1 MSSSFQSTA
10 ATNIYDSPVNT
21 FVNPVTVLPKTG
33 MMELADTLK
42 TINPALQTYLGG
54 VLQKEKEKGIL
65 QGEIDVLMAS
75 PEKLKEFSNALKS
88 SNKKEARQILGN
100 NIFVRAG
107 IEKRLAINNGLAI
120 EGKLNQFLNNKTI
133 TVEGTDGS
141 TRQVPLKEFSV
152 NSEEFKGAISEF
164 SETRKQDVTGIR
176 PSFINQY
183 FMPEVANAV
192 SKAYINQEK
201 NNREFVTEQ
210 TNTTLKDNVLANFST
225 IDFSNFDEIDFSN
238 PDSFINIAIENM
250 QTEINYLDA
259 IGAINSVSPTAM
271 KNNVMEIAETIFN
284 TELRRGK
291 SGVIAVQNF
300 RTVIEKLKVG
310 PEQTLKDGTKI
321 QSTLGDFL
329 GEDWN
334 KMKARFVTNENAY
347 DTFKKKKIAKVIR
360 PRIEN
365 LLDKFEFQITGADET
380 TRYNTEGLEALQAL
394 FPDTPKI
401 FLEVLE
407 DVDVSRDQF
416 YDDFATDILNQ
427 NFVSPLEALNR
438 LREFEASLGTTVT
451 EEDTTELNAL
461 KKMITTH
468 LGKDSLALYR
478 PRINEL
484 INQSKDILGGNN
496 LADRWKSKTQK
507 GKDIEL
513 KYYDA
518 TNKFNKAII
527 EIGKRNLDPKTFAA
541 EIEQAMVNYAADITR
556 INNRKTTDSYVLN
569 EGGVW
574 SKAQEQLGIQ
584 LKEEESKGQITVSQ
598 NTFETMQTNG
608 EVEERDGKFYIKGSE
623 TLINVTEGTTAP
635 VEVKKKEDN
644 NVSFKD
650 RIKNLFI
657 KPESTSSIMGG
668 NLGATDGALIASSN
682 EDTVPI
688 GGGENFKEE
697 FNTWLKTNYGFETDS
712 KRYKNLPNYMK
723 ITLKESYR
731 DEAAKGKSTYSDVS
745 NTNQSINPPTP
756 NGNNILA
763 GEGGSKIPTEA
774 GEDMDRQGGGVL
786 KNNLELMTDRFDKF
800 NGAVSYGS
808 SARGSNLEK
817 DPNFITKIEKDGFSH
832 AYADKSSKEV
842 IDKAKEIYVDLV
854 MNNTK
859 ENIEAKYAIAQ
870 MVLTEAI
877 LTSEEDMIG
886 VMQSVLMRVAR
897 ARLGIR
903 EFPFGAYSKDII
915 TEMLRPSQYVGLADA
930 GVKTKEQLLIKEPI
944 KEDEETLKR
953 VIDILWNV
961 DPQGSKSII

>member
-1 MSSSFQSTA
+1 MTNSFQSTA
-10 ATNIYDSPVNT
+10 ATNIYDSPVDT
-21 FVNPVTVLPKTG
+21 FVNPVTVLPRTG
-33 MMELADTLK
+33 IMDLADTLK
-42 TINPALQTYLGG
+42 TINPVLQTYLQG
-54 VLQKEKEKGIL
+54 QIEKEKQAGIL
-65 QGEIDVLMAS
+65 QGEIDVLMAN

-133 TVEGTDGS
+133 TVEGTNGT

-183 FMPEVANAV
+183 FMPEVAKSV

-210 TNTTLKDNVLANFST
+210 TNTTLKDNILANFST

-238 PDSFINIAIENM
+238 PDSFINISIENM
-250 QTEINYLDA
+250 QKEIDYLDA

-271 KNNVMEIAETIFN
+271 KQNVLDIAETIFN

-300 RTVIEKLKVG
+300 RSVIEKLEIG
-310 PEQTLKDGTKI
+310 PEQSRSK
-321 QSTLGDFL
+321 LGDFL

-347 DTFKKKKIAKVIR
+347 DTFKKKKIAEVIK
-360 PRIEN
+360 PRIVN
-365 LLDKFEFQITGADET
+365 LLDNFEFQITGADET

-427 NFVSPLEALNR
+427 NFTSPLEALNR

-451 EEDTTELNAL
+451 GEDTTELNAL

-496 LADRWKSKTQK
+496 LADRWKSVSKSGLK
-507 GKDIEL
+507 LEL

-527 EIGKRNLDPKTFAA
+527 EIGKKNLDPETFAA
-541 EIEQAMVNYAADITR
+541 EIEQAMVDYAADITR
-556 INNRKTTDSYVLN
+556 INNPKTTNSYVLN

-574 SKAQEQLGIQ
+574 KKAQEQLGIQ

-598 NTFETMQTNG
+598 NTFETMQTNE

-635 VEVKKKEDN
+635 VEEKKKEDN
-644 NVSFKD
+644 NVGF
-650 RIKNLFI
+650 RERLKNLFV
-657 KPESTSSIMGG
+657 KPETKSSID
-668 NLGATDGALIASSN
+668 NNANIIPASFTNTSTETKQN
-682 EDTVPI
+682 NTV
-688 GGGENFKEE
+688 
-697 FNTWLKTNYGFETDS
+697 
-712 KRYKNLPNYMK
+712 
-723 ITLKESYR
+723 
-731 DEAAKGKSTYSDVS
+731 
-745 NTNQSINPPTP
+745 
-756 NGNNILA
+756 LA
-763 GEGGSKIPTEA
+763 GEGNSQVPTEA

-786 KNNLELMTDRFDKF
+786 KNNLELMTDKFDKF

-808 SARGSNLEK
+808 SARGTKLEQ

-832 AYADKSSKEV
+832 VYADKSSKEV

-859 ENIEAKYAIAQ
+859 ENVEAKYAIAQ

-961 DPQGSKSII
+961 DPQGSKTII

>member
-1 MSSSFQSTA
+1 MTNSFQSTA
-10 ATNIYDSPVNT
+10 ATNIYDSPVDT
-21 FVNPVTVLPKTG
+21 FVNPVTVLPRTG
-33 MMELADTLK
+33 IMDLADTLK
-42 TINPALQTYLGG
+42 TINPVLQTYLQG
-54 VLQKEKEKGIL
+54 QIEKEKQAGIL
-65 QGEIDVLMAS
+65 QGEIDVLMAN

-133 TVEGTDGS
+133 TVEGTNGT

-183 FMPEVANAV
+183 FMPEVAKSV

-210 TNTTLKDNVLANFST
+210 TNTTLKDNILANFST

-238 PDSFINIAIENM
+238 PDSFINISIENM
-250 QTEINYLDA
+250 QKEIDYLDA

-271 KNNVMEIAETIFN
+271 KQNVLDIAETIFN

-347 DTFKKKKIAKVIR
+347 DTFKKKKIAEVIR
-360 PRIEN
+360 PRIVN

-427 NFVSPLEALNR
+427 NFTSPLEALNR

-451 EEDTTELNAL
+451 GEDTTELNAL

-496 LADRWKSKTQK
+496 LADRWKSVSKSGLK
-507 GKDIEL
+507 LEL

-527 EIGKRNLDPKTFAA
+527 EIGKKNLDPETFAA
-541 EIEQAMVNYAADITR
+541 EIEQAMVDYAADITR
-556 INNRKTTDSYVLN
+556 INNPKTTNSYVLN

-574 SKAQEQLGIQ
+574 KKAQEQLGIQ

-598 NTFETMQTNG
+598 NTFETMQTNE

-635 VEVKKKEDN
+635 VEEKKKEDN
-644 NVSFKD
+644 NVGF
-650 RIKNLFI
+650 RERLKNLFV
-657 KPESTSSIMGG
+657 KPETKSSID
-668 NLGATDGALIASSN
+668 NNANIIPASFTNTSTETKQN
-682 EDTVPI
+682 NTV
-688 GGGENFKEE
+688 
-697 FNTWLKTNYGFETDS
+697 
-712 KRYKNLPNYMK
+712 
-723 ITLKESYR
+723 
-731 DEAAKGKSTYSDVS
+731 
-745 NTNQSINPPTP
+745 
-756 NGNNILA
+756 LA
-763 GEGGSKIPTEA
+763 GEGNSQVPTEA

-786 KNNLELMTDRFDKF
+786 KNNLELMTDKFDKF

-808 SARGSNLEK
+808 SARGTKLEQ

-832 AYADKSSKEV
+832 VYADKSSKEV

-859 ENIEAKYAIAQ
+859 ENVEAKYAIAQ

-961 DPQGSKSII
+961 DPQGSKTII

>member
-1 MSSSFQSTA
+1 MTNSFQSTA
-10 ATNIYDSPVNT
+10 ATNIYDSPVDT

-42 TINPALQTYLGG
+42 TINPALQTYLQG
-54 VLQKEKEKGIL
+54 QIEKEKQAGIL

-75 PEKLKEFSNALKS
+75 PDKLKEFSNALKS

-133 TVEGTDGS
+133 TVEGTDG
-141 TRQVPLKEFSV
+141 TIRQVPLKEFSV

-183 FMPEVANAV
+183 FMPEVAKSV

-210 TNTTLKDNVLANFST
+210 TNTTLKDNILANFST

-347 DTFKKKKIAKVIR
+347 DTFKKKKIAEVIR
-360 PRIEN
+360 PRIVN
-365 LLDKFEFQITGADET
+365 LLDKFEFQKTGSDGT

-427 NFVSPLEALNR
+427 NFTSPLEALNR

-496 LADRWKSKTQK
+496 LADRWKSKTTK
-507 GKDIEL
+507 GKNIEL

-527 EIGKRNLDPKTFAA
+527 EIGKKNLDPKAFAA

-584 LKEEESKGQITVSQ
+584 LKEEEKLKPITVSQ

-635 VEVKKKEDN
+635 VEEKKKEDN
-644 NVSFKD
+644 NVGFRD
-650 RIKNLFI
+650 RIKNLFV
-657 KPESTSSIMGG
+657 KPKTKSSVD
-668 NLGATDGALIASSN
+668 N
-682 EDTVPI
+682 
-688 GGGENFKEE
+688 
-697 FNTWLKTNYGFETDS
+697 
-712 KRYKNLPNYMK
+712 
-723 ITLKESYR
+723 
-731 DEAAKGKSTYSDVS
+731 
-745 NTNQSINPPTP
+745 NTNVIPASFTNTNTSTETKQ
-756 NGNNILA
+756 NNTVLA
-763 GEGGSKIPTEA
+763 GEGGSQIPTEA
-774 GEDMDRQGGGVL
+774 GEDMNRQSGGVL
-786 KNNLELMTDRFDKF
+786 KNNLKLMTDRFDKF

-859 ENIEAKYAIAQ
+859 ENVEAKYAIAQ

-961 DPQGSKSII
+961 DPQGSKTII

>member
-1 MSSSFQSTA
+1 
-10 ATNIYDSPVNT
+10 
-21 FVNPVTVLPKTG
+21 
-33 MMELADTLK
+33 
-42 TINPALQTYLGG
+42 
-54 VLQKEKEKGIL
+54 
-65 QGEIDVLMAS
+65 
-75 PEKLKEFSNALKS
+75 
-88 SNKKEARQILGN
+88 
-100 NIFVRAG
+100 
-107 IEKRLAINNGLAI
+107 
-120 EGKLNQFLNNKTI
+120 
-133 TVEGTDGS
+133 
-141 TRQVPLKEFSV
+141 
-152 NSEEFKGAISEF
+152 
-164 SETRKQDVTGIR
+164 
-176 PSFINQY
+176 
-183 FMPEVANAV
+183 
-192 SKAYINQEK
+192 
-201 NNREFVTEQ
+201 
-210 TNTTLKDNVLANFST
+210 
-225 IDFSNFDEIDFSN
+225 
-238 PDSFINIAIENM
+238 
-250 QTEINYLDA
+250 
-259 IGAINSVSPTAM
+259 
-271 KNNVMEIAETIFN
+271 
-284 TELRRGK
+284 
-291 SGVIAVQNF
+291 
-300 RTVIEKLKVG
+300 
-310 PEQTLKDGTKI
+310 
-321 QSTLGDFL
+321 
-329 GEDWN
+329 
-334 KMKARFVTNENAY
+334 MKARFVTNENAY
-347 DTFKKKKIAKVIR
+347 DTFKKKKIAEVIK
-360 PRIEN
+360 PRIVN
-365 LLDKFEFQITGADET
+365 LLDNFEFQITGADET

-427 NFVSPLEALNR
+427 NFTSPLEALNR

-451 EEDTTELNAL
+451 DEDTTELNAL

-496 LADRWKSKTQK
+496 LADRWKSKTQS
-507 GKDIEL
+507 GKNIEL

-527 EIGKRNLDPKTFAA
+527 EIGKRNLDPETFAA

-584 LKEEESKGQITVSQ
+584 LKEEEKLKPITVSQ

-635 VEVKKKEDN
+635 VEEKKKEDN
-644 NVSFKD
+644 NVGF
-650 RIKNLFI
+650 RERLKNLFV
-657 KPESTSSIMGG
+657 KPETKSSVD
-668 NLGATDGALIASSN
+668 N
-682 EDTVPI
+682 
-688 GGGENFKEE
+688 
-697 FNTWLKTNYGFETDS
+697 
-712 KRYKNLPNYMK
+712 
-723 ITLKESYR
+723 
-731 DEAAKGKSTYSDVS
+731 
-745 NTNQSINPPTP
+745 NTNVIPASFTNT
-756 NGNNILA
+756 NA
-763 GEGGSKIPTEA
+763 GEGGSQIPTEA

-786 KNNLELMTDRFDKF
+786 KNNLKLMTDKFDKF

-859 ENIEAKYAIAQ
+859 ENVEAKYAIAQ

-961 DPQGSKSII
+961 DPQGSKTII

>member
-10 ATNIYDSPVNT
+10 ATNIYDSPVDT

-42 TINPALQTYLGG
+42 TINPALQTYLQG
-54 VLQKEKEKGIL
+54 QIEKEKQAGIL

-75 PEKLKEFSNALKS
+75 PDKLKEFSNALKS

-133 TVEGTDGS
+133 TVEGTDG
-141 TRQVPLKEFSV
+141 TIRQVPLKEFSV

-183 FMPEVANAV
+183 FMPEVAKSV

-210 TNTTLKDNVLANFST
+210 TNTTLKDNILANFST

-347 DTFKKKKIAKVIR
+347 DTFKKKKIAEVIR
-360 PRIEN
+360 PRIVN
-365 LLDKFEFQITGADET
+365 LLDKFEFQKTGSDGT

-427 NFVSPLEALNR
+427 NFTSPLEALNR

-496 LADRWKSKTQK
+496 LADRWKSKTTK
-507 GKDIEL
+507 GKNIEL

-527 EIGKRNLDPKTFAA
+527 EIGKKNLDPKAFAA

-584 LKEEESKGQITVSQ
+584 LKEEEKLKPITVSQ

-635 VEVKKKEDN
+635 VEEKKKEDN
-644 NVSFKD
+644 NVGFRD
-650 RIKNLFI
+650 RIKNLFV
-657 KPESTSSIMGG
+657 KPKTKSSVD
-668 NLGATDGALIASSN
+668 N
-682 EDTVPI
+682 
-688 GGGENFKEE
+688 
-697 FNTWLKTNYGFETDS
+697 
-712 KRYKNLPNYMK
+712 
-723 ITLKESYR
+723 
-731 DEAAKGKSTYSDVS
+731 
-745 NTNQSINPPTP
+745 NTNVIPASFTNTNTSTETKQ
-756 NGNNILA
+756 NNTVLA
-763 GEGGSKIPTEA
+763 GEGGSQIPTEA
-774 GEDMDRQGGGVL
+774 GEDMDRQSGGVL
-786 KNNLELMTDRFDKF
+786 KNNLKLMTDRFDKF

-832 AYADKSSKEV
+832 AYADKSSKKV

-859 ENIEAKYAIAQ
+859 ENVEAKYAIAQ

-961 DPQGSKSII
+961 DPQGSKTII

>member
-1 MSSSFQSTA
+1 MTNSFQSTA
-10 ATNIYDSPVNT
+10 ATNIYDSPVDT

-42 TINPALQTYLGG
+42 TINPALQTYLQG
-54 VLQKEKEKGIL
+54 QIEKEKQAGIL
-65 QGEIDVLMAS
+65 QGEINVLMAS
-75 PEKLKEFSNALKS
+75 PEKLKEFTNALKS

-120 EGKLNQFLNNKTI
+120 EGKLNEFLNNKTI
-133 TVEGTDGS
+133 TVEGTNGT

-183 FMPEVANAV
+183 FMPEVAKSV

-210 TNTTLKDNVLANFST
+210 TNTTLKDNILANFST

-334 KMKARFVTNENAY
+334 RMKARFVTNENAY
-347 DTFKKKKIAKVIR
+347 DTFKKKKIAEVIR
-360 PRIEN
+360 PRIVN
-365 LLDKFEFQITGADET
+365 LLDKFEFQKTGSDGT

-427 NFVSPLEALNR
+427 NFTSPLEALNK

-513 KYYDA
+513 KYFDA

-527 EIGKRNLDPKTFAA
+527 EIGKKNLDPETFAD
-541 EIEQAMVNYAADITR
+541 EMEKAMQSYAKDILM
-556 INNRKTTDSYVLN
+556 INDPKTTDSYVLN
-569 EGGVW
+569 ESGVW
-574 SKAQEQLGIQ
+574 GEAQKQLGIQ
-584 LKEEESKGQITVSQ
+584 LKKEESKGQITVSQ

-608 EVEERDGKFYIKGSE
+608 EVEERDGKFYMKGSE

-635 VEVKKKEDN
+635 VEEKKEEDN
-644 NVSFKD
+644 NVSFRDK
-650 RIKNLFI
+650 IKNLFI
-657 KPESTSSIMGG
+657 KPETKSSVD
-668 NLGATDGALIASSN
+668 N
-682 EDTVPI
+682 
-688 GGGENFKEE
+688 
-697 FNTWLKTNYGFETDS
+697 
-712 KRYKNLPNYMK
+712 
-723 ITLKESYR
+723 
-731 DEAAKGKSTYSDVS
+731 
-745 NTNQSINPPTP
+745 NTNIIPASFTNTSTETKQ
-756 NGNNILA
+756 NNTVLA
-763 GEGGSKIPTEA
+763 GEGGSQIPTEA
-774 GEDMDRQGGGVL
+774 GEDMSRQGGGVL
-786 KNNLELMTDRFDKF
+786 KNNLKLMTDRFDKF

-808 SARGSNLEK
+808 SARGSKLED

-859 ENIEAKYAIAQ
+859 ENVEAKYAIAQ

-961 DPQGSKSII
+961 DPQGSKTII

>member
-1 MSSSFQSTA
+1 MTNSFQSTA
-10 ATNIYDSPVNT
+10 ATNIYDSPVDT

-42 TINPALQTYLGG
+42 TINPALQTYLQG
-54 VLQKEKEKGIL
+54 QIEKEKQAGIL

-75 PEKLKEFSNALKS
+75 PDKLKEFSNALKS

-133 TVEGTDGS
+133 TVEGTDG
-141 TRQVPLKEFSV
+141 TIRQVPLKEFSV

-183 FMPEVANAV
+183 FMPEVAKSV

-210 TNTTLKDNVLANFST
+210 TNTTLKDNILANFST

-347 DTFKKKKIAKVIR
+347 DTFKTKKIAEVIR
-360 PRIEN
+360 PRIVN
-365 LLDKFEFQITGADET
+365 LLDKFEFQKTGSDGT

-427 NFVSPLEALNR
+427 NFTSPLEALNR

-496 LADRWKSKTQK
+496 LADRWKSKTTK
-507 GKDIEL
+507 GKNIEL

-527 EIGKRNLDPKTFAA
+527 EIGKKNLDPKAFAA

-584 LKEEESKGQITVSQ
+584 LKEEEKLKPITVSQ

-635 VEVKKKEDN
+635 VEEKKKEDN
-644 NVSFKD
+644 NVGFRD
-650 RIKNLFI
+650 RIKNLFV
-657 KPESTSSIMGG
+657 KPKTKSSVD
-668 NLGATDGALIASSN
+668 N
-682 EDTVPI
+682 
-688 GGGENFKEE
+688 
-697 FNTWLKTNYGFETDS
+697 
-712 KRYKNLPNYMK
+712 
-723 ITLKESYR
+723 
-731 DEAAKGKSTYSDVS
+731 
-745 NTNQSINPPTP
+745 NTNVIPASFTNTNTSTETKQ
-756 NGNNILA
+756 NNTVLA
-763 GEGGSKIPTEA
+763 GEGGSQIPTEA
-774 GEDMDRQGGGVL
+774 GEDMNRQSGGVL
-786 KNNLELMTDRFDKF
+786 KNNLKLMTDRFDKF

-859 ENIEAKYAIAQ
+859 ENVEAKYAIAQ

-961 DPQGSKSII
+961 DPQGSKTII

>member
-10 ATNIYDSPVNT
+10 ATNIYDSPVDT
-21 FVNPVTVLPKTG
+21 FVQPVRVLPKTG
-33 MMELADTLK
+33 IMDLAET
-42 TINPALQTYLGG
+42 LQTVNPVLQKYLGG

-120 EGKLNQFLNNKTI
+120 EGKLNEFLNNKTI
-133 TVEGTDGS
+133 TVEGTNGT

-164 SETRKQDVTGIR
+164 TETQQTDVTGIR
-176 PSFINQY
+176 SSFINQY
-183 FMPEVANAV
+183 FMPEVAKAV

-210 TNTTLKDNVLANFST
+210 TNTTLKDNILANFST

-250 QTEINYLDA
+250 QEEIDYLDA

-271 KNNVMEIAETIFN
+271 KQNVLDIAETIFN

-300 RTVIEKLKVG
+300 RNVIEKLEVG
-310 PEQTLKDGTKI
+310 PEQSRSK
-321 QSTLGDFL
+321 LGDFL

-347 DTFKKKKIAKVIR
+347 DTFKKKKIAEVIR
-360 PRIEN
+360 PRIVN
-365 LLDKFEFQITGADET
+365 LLDNFEFQITGADET

-427 NFVSPLEALNR
+427 NFTSPLEALNR

-451 EEDTTELNAL
+451 EEDTTELNTL
-461 KKMITTH
+461 KRMITTH

-478 PRINEL
+478 PRIKEL
-484 INQSKDILGGNN
+484 IEQSKDILGGNN
-496 LADRWKSKTQK
+496 LADRWKSVSKSGLK
-507 GKDIEL
+507 LEL

-527 EIGKRNLDPKTFAA
+527 EIGKKNLDPETFAA
-541 EIEQAMVNYAADITR
+541 EIEQAMVDYAADITR
-556 INNRKTTDSYVLN
+556 INNPKTTNSYVLN

-574 SKAQEQLGIQ
+574 KKAQEQLGIQ

-598 NTFETMQTNG
+598 NTFETMQTNK

-635 VEVKKKEDN
+635 VEEKKKEDT
-644 NVSFKD
+644 NVGF
-650 RIKNLFI
+650 RERLKNLFV
-657 KPESTSSIMGG
+657 KPETKSSVD
-668 NLGATDGALIASSN
+668 N
-682 EDTVPI
+682 
-688 GGGENFKEE
+688 
-697 FNTWLKTNYGFETDS
+697 
-712 KRYKNLPNYMK
+712 
-723 ITLKESYR
+723 
-731 DEAAKGKSTYSDVS
+731 
-745 NTNQSINPPTP
+745 NTNVIPASFTNTS
-756 NGNNILA
+756 A
-763 GEGGSKIPTEA
+763 EEGSS
-774 GEDMDRQGGGVL
+774 Q
-786 KNNLELMTDRFDKF
+786 NNLKLMTDRFDKF

-859 ENIEAKYAIAQ
+859 ENVEAKYAIAQ

-961 DPQGSKSII
+961 DPQGSKTII

>member
-10 ATNIYDSPVNT
+10 ATNIYDSPVDT
-21 FVNPVTVLPKTG
+21 FVQPVRVLPKTG
-33 MMELADTLK
+33 IMDLAET
-42 TINPALQTYLGG
+42 LQTVNPVLQKYLGG

-107 IEKRLAINNGLAI
+107 IEKRLAINNGLAQ

-133 TVEGTDGS
+133 TVEGTNGT

-164 SETRKQDVTGIR
+164 TETQQTDVTGIR
-176 PSFINQY
+176 SSFINQY
-183 FMPEVANAV
+183 FMPEVAKAV

-210 TNTTLKDNVLANFST
+210 TNTTLKDNILANFST

-250 QTEINYLDA
+250 QEEIDYLDA

-271 KNNVMEIAETIFN
+271 KQNVLDIAETIFN

-300 RTVIEKLKVG
+300 RNVIEKLEVG
-310 PEQTLKDGTKI
+310 PEQSRSK
-321 QSTLGDFL
+321 LGDFL

-347 DTFKKKKIAKVIR
+347 DTFKKKKIAEVIR
-360 PRIEN
+360 PRIVN
-365 LLDKFEFQITGADET
+365 LLDKFEFQITGTDET

-394 FPDTPKI
+394 FPNTPKI

-427 NFVSPLEALNR
+427 NFTSPLEALNR

-451 EEDTTELNAL
+451 EEDTTELNTL
-461 KKMITTH
+461 KRMITTH

-478 PRINEL
+478 PRIKEL
-484 INQSKDILGGNN
+484 IEQSKDILGGNN
-496 LADRWKSKTQK
+496 LADRWKSVSKSGLK
-507 GKDIEL
+507 LEL

-527 EIGKRNLDPKTFAA
+527 EIGKKNLDPETFAA
-541 EIEQAMVNYAADITR
+541 EIEQAMVDYAADITR
-556 INNRKTTDSYVLN
+556 INNPKTTNSYVLN

-574 SKAQEQLGIQ
+574 KKAQEQLGIQ

-598 NTFETMQTNG
+598 NTFETMQTNK

-635 VEVKKKEDN
+635 VEEKKKEDT
-644 NVSFKD
+644 NVGF
-650 RIKNLFI
+650 RERLKNLFV
-657 KPESTSSIMGG
+657 KPETKSSVD
-668 NLGATDGALIASSN
+668 N
-682 EDTVPI
+682 
-688 GGGENFKEE
+688 
-697 FNTWLKTNYGFETDS
+697 
-712 KRYKNLPNYMK
+712 
-723 ITLKESYR
+723 
-731 DEAAKGKSTYSDVS
+731 
-745 NTNQSINPPTP
+745 NTNVIPASFTNTS
-756 NGNNILA
+756 A
-763 GEGGSKIPTEA
+763 EEGSS
-774 GEDMDRQGGGVL
+774 Q
-786 KNNLELMTDRFDKF
+786 NNLKLMTDRFDKF

-859 ENIEAKYAIAQ
+859 ENVEAKYAIAQ

-961 DPQGSKSII
+961 DPQGSKTII

>member
-1 MSSSFQSTA
+1 MTNSFQSTA
-10 ATNIYDSPVNT
+10 ATNIYDSPVDT

-33 MMELADTLK
+33 IMDLADTLK
-42 TINPALQTYLGG
+42 TINPVLQTYLQG
-54 VLQKEKEKGIL
+54 QIEKEKQAGIL

-120 EGKLNQFLNNKTI
+120 EGKLNEFLNNKTI
-133 TVEGTDGS
+133 TVEGTNGT

-183 FMPEVANAV
+183 FMPEVAKSV

-210 TNTTLKDNVLANFST
+210 TNTTLKDNILANFST
-225 IDFSNFDEIDFSN
+225 IDFSNFDEINFSN
-238 PDSFINIAIENM
+238 PDSFINIAIENI
-250 QTEINYLDA
+250 QKELDYLDA
-259 IGAINSVSPTAM
+259 IGAINSVSPSAM
-271 KNNVMEIAETIFN
+271 KENVLDIAETIFN

-300 RTVIEKLKVG
+300 RSVIEKLEVG
-310 PEQTLKDGTKI
+310 PK
-321 QSTLGDFL
+321 QSRSKLGDFL

-347 DTFKKKKIAKVIR
+347 DTFKKKKIAEVIK
-360 PRIEN
+360 PRIVN
-365 LLDKFEFQITGADET
+365 LLDNFEFQTTGADET

-427 NFVSPLEALNR
+427 NFTSPLEALNR

-496 LADRWKSKTQK
+496 LADRWKSKTQR

-527 EIGKRNLDPKTFAA
+527 EIGKKNLTPKAFAA

-584 LKEEESKGQITVSQ
+584 LKEEEKLKPITVSQ

-635 VEVKKKEDN
+635 VEEKKKEDT
-644 NVSFKD
+644 NVGF
-650 RIKNLFI
+650 RERLKNLFV
-657 KPESTSSIMGG
+657 KPETKSSVD
-668 NLGATDGALIASSN
+668 N
-682 EDTVPI
+682 
-688 GGGENFKEE
+688 
-697 FNTWLKTNYGFETDS
+697 
-712 KRYKNLPNYMK
+712 
-723 ITLKESYR
+723 
-731 DEAAKGKSTYSDVS
+731 
-745 NTNQSINPPTP
+745 NTNVIPASFTNTSTETKQ
-756 NGNNILA
+756 NNTVLA
-763 GEGGSKIPTEA
+763 GEGGSQIPAEA

-832 AYADKSSKEV
+832 VYADKSSKEV

-859 ENIEAKYAIAQ
+859 ENVEAKYAIAQ

>member
-10 ATNIYDSPVNT
+10 ATNIYDSPVDT

-75 PEKLKEFSNALKS
+75 PEKLKKFTNALKS

-120 EGKLNQFLNNKTI
+120 EGKLNEFLNNKTI
-133 TVEGTDGS
+133 TVEGTNGT

-152 NSEEFKGAISEF
+152 NSEQFKRAISEF

-176 PSFINQY
+176 SSFINQY
-183 FMPEVANAV
+183 FMPEVAKSV

-210 TNTTLKDNVLANFST
+210 TNTTLKDNILANFST

-250 QTEINYLDA
+250 QEEIDYLDA

-300 RTVIEKLKVG
+300 RNVIEKLKVG
-310 PEQTLKDGTKI
+310 PEQ
-321 QSTLGDFL
+321 SRSALGDYL

-347 DTFKKKKIAKVIR
+347 DTFKKKKIAEVIK
-360 PRIEN
+360 PRIVN
-365 LLDKFEFQITGADET
+365 LLDNFEFQITGADET

-427 NFVSPLEALNR
+427 NFTSPLEALNR

-451 EEDTTELNAL
+451 DEDTTELNTL
-461 KKMITTH
+461 KRMITTH

-496 LADRWKSKTQK
+496 LADRWKSKTQS
-507 GKDIEL
+507 GKNIEL

-527 EIGKRNLDPKTFAA
+527 EIGKRNLDPETFAA

-584 LKEEESKGQITVSQ
+584 LKEEEKLKPITVSQ

-635 VEVKKKEDN
+635 VEEKKKEDN
-644 NVSFKD
+644 NVGF
-650 RIKNLFI
+650 RERLKNLFV
-657 KPESTSSIMGG
+657 KPETKSSVD
-668 NLGATDGALIASSN
+668 N
-682 EDTVPI
+682 
-688 GGGENFKEE
+688 
-697 FNTWLKTNYGFETDS
+697 
-712 KRYKNLPNYMK
+712 
-723 ITLKESYR
+723 
-731 DEAAKGKSTYSDVS
+731 
-745 NTNQSINPPTP
+745 NTNVIPASFTNT
-756 NGNNILA
+756 NA
-763 GEGGSKIPTEA
+763 GEGGSQIPTEA

-786 KNNLELMTDRFDKF
+786 KNNLKLMTDKFDKF

-961 DPQGSKSII
+961 DPQGSKTII

>member
-1 MSSSFQSTA
+1 MTNSFQSTA
-10 ATNIYDSPVNT
+10 ATNIYDSPVDT

-42 TINPALQTYLGG
+42 TINPALQTYLQG
-54 VLQKEKEKGIL
+54 QIEKEKQAGIL
-65 QGEIDVLMAS
+65 QGEINVLMAS
-75 PEKLKEFSNALKS
+75 PEKLKEFTNALKS

-120 EGKLNQFLNNKTI
+120 EGKLNEFLNNKTI
-133 TVEGTDGS
+133 TVEGTNGT

-152 NSEEFKGAISEF
+152 NSEEFKRAISEF

-176 PSFINQY
+176 SSFINQY
-183 FMPEVANAV
+183 FMPEVAKSV

-210 TNTTLKDNVLANFST
+210 TNTTLKDNILANFST

-300 RTVIEKLKVG
+300 RNVIEKLKVG
-310 PEQTLKDGTKI
+310 PEQ
-321 QSTLGDFL
+321 SRSALGDYL

-347 DTFKKKKIAKVIR
+347 DTFKKKKIAEVIK
-360 PRIEN
+360 PRIVN
-365 LLDKFEFQITGADET
+365 LLDNFEFQITGADET

-427 NFVSPLEALNR
+427 NFTSPLEALNR

-451 EEDTTELNAL
+451 DEDTTELNTL
-461 KKMITTH
+461 KRMITTH

-496 LADRWKSKTQK
+496 LADRWKSKTQS
-507 GKDIEL
+507 GKNIEL

-527 EIGKRNLDPKTFAA
+527 EIGKRNLDPETFAA

-584 LKEEESKGQITVSQ
+584 LKEEEKLKPITVSQ

-635 VEVKKKEDN
+635 VEEKKKEDN
-644 NVSFKD
+644 NVGF
-650 RIKNLFI
+650 RERLKNLFV
-657 KPESTSSIMGG
+657 KPETKSSVD
-668 NLGATDGALIASSN
+668 N
-682 EDTVPI
+682 
-688 GGGENFKEE
+688 
-697 FNTWLKTNYGFETDS
+697 
-712 KRYKNLPNYMK
+712 
-723 ITLKESYR
+723 
-731 DEAAKGKSTYSDVS
+731 
-745 NTNQSINPPTP
+745 NTNVIPASFTNT
-756 NGNNILA
+756 NA
-763 GEGGSKIPTEA
+763 GEGGSQIPTEA

-786 KNNLELMTDRFDKF
+786 KNNLKLMTDKFDKF

-961 DPQGSKSII
+961 DPQGSKTII

>member
-1 MSSSFQSTA
+1 MTNSFQSTA

-42 TINPALQTYLGG
+42 TINPALQTYLQG
-54 VLQKEKEKGIL
+54 QIEKEKQAGIL

-75 PEKLKEFSNALKS
+75 PDKLKEFSNALKS
-88 SNKKEARQILGN
+88 SNKKEARNILGN

-120 EGKLNQFLNNKTI
+120 EGKLNEFLNNKTI
-133 TVEGTDGS
+133 TVEGTNGT

-183 FMPEVANAV
+183 FMPEVAKSV

-201 NNREFVTEQ
+201 NNREFVTKQ
-210 TNTTLKDNVLANFST
+210 TNTTLKDNILANFST

-347 DTFKKKKIAKVIR
+347 DTFKNKKIAEVIR
-360 PRIEN
+360 PRIVN
-365 LLDKFEFQITGADET
+365 LLDNFEFQITGADET

-427 NFVSPLEALNR
+427 NFTSPLEALNR
-438 LREFEASLGTTVT
+438 LREFEASLGTTIT
-451 EEDTTELNAL
+451 QEDTTELTAL

-496 LADRWKSKTQK
+496 LADRWKSKTAK
-507 GKDIEL
+507 GKNIEL

-527 EIGKRNLDPKTFAA
+527 EIGKRNLDPETFAA
-541 EIEQAMVNYAADITR
+541 EIEQAMVDYAADITR

-598 NTFETMQTNG
+598 NTFETMQSNE

-635 VEVKKKEDN
+635 VEEKKKEDT
-644 NVSFKD
+644 NVGF
-650 RIKNLFI
+650 RERLKNLFV
-657 KPESTSSIMGG
+657 KPETKSSVD
-668 NLGATDGALIASSN
+668 N
-682 EDTVPI
+682 
-688 GGGENFKEE
+688 
-697 FNTWLKTNYGFETDS
+697 
-712 KRYKNLPNYMK
+712 
-723 ITLKESYR
+723 
-731 DEAAKGKSTYSDVS
+731 
-745 NTNQSINPPTP
+745 NTNVIPASFTNTSTETKQ
-756 NGNNILA
+756 NNTVLA
-763 GEGGSKIPTEA
+763 GEGGSQIPTEA
-774 GEDMDRQGGGVL
+774 GEDMNRQSGGVL
-786 KNNLELMTDRFDKF
+786 KNNLELMTDKFDKF

-859 ENIEAKYAIAQ
+859 ENVEAKYAIAQ

-961 DPQGSKSII
+961 DPQGSKTII

>member
-10 ATNIYDSPVNT
+10 ATNIYDSPVDT
-21 FVNPVTVLPKTG
+21 FVRPVRVLPKTG
-33 MMELADTLK
+33 IMDLAET
-42 TINPALQTYLGG
+42 LQTVNPVLQKYLGG

-120 EGKLNQFLNNKTI
+120 EGKLNEFLNNKTI
-133 TVEGTDGS
+133 TVEGTNGT

-164 SETRKQDVTGIR
+164 TETQQTDVTGIR
-176 PSFINQY
+176 SSFINQY
-183 FMPEVANAV
+183 FMPEVAKAV

-210 TNTTLKDNVLANFST
+210 TNTTLKDNILANFST

-300 RTVIEKLKVG
+300 RNVIEKLEVG
-310 PEQTLKDGTKI
+310 PEQSRSK
-321 QSTLGDFL
+321 LGDFL

-347 DTFKKKKIAKVIR
+347 DTFKKKKIAEVIR
-360 PRIEN
+360 PRIVN
-365 LLDKFEFQITGADET
+365 LLDKFEFQITGTDET

-394 FPDTPKI
+394 FPNTPKI

-427 NFVSPLEALNR
+427 NFTSPLEALNR

-496 LADRWKSKTQK
+496 LADRWKSKTAK
-507 GKDIEL
+507 GKNIEL

-541 EIEQAMVNYAADITR
+541 EIEQAMVDYAADITR

-598 NTFETMQTNG
+598 NTFETMQTNK

-635 VEVKKKEDN
+635 VEEKKKEDT
-644 NVSFKD
+644 NVGF
-650 RIKNLFI
+650 RERLKNLFV
-657 KPESTSSIMGG
+657 KPETKSSVD
-668 NLGATDGALIASSN
+668 N
-682 EDTVPI
+682 
-688 GGGENFKEE
+688 
-697 FNTWLKTNYGFETDS
+697 
-712 KRYKNLPNYMK
+712 
-723 ITLKESYR
+723 
-731 DEAAKGKSTYSDVS
+731 
-745 NTNQSINPPTP
+745 NTNVIPASFTNTS
-756 NGNNILA
+756 A
-763 GEGGSKIPTEA
+763 EEGSS
-774 GEDMDRQGGGVL
+774 Q
-786 KNNLELMTDRFDKF
+786 NNLKLMTDRFDKF

-859 ENIEAKYAIAQ
+859 ENVEAKYAIAQ

-961 DPQGSKSII
+961 DPQGSKTII

>member
-1 MSSSFQSTA
+1 MTNSFQSTA

-33 MMELADTLK
+33 MMELANTLK
-42 TINPALQTYLGG
+42 TINPALQTYLQG
-54 VLQKEKEKGIL
+54 QIEKEKQAGIL

-75 PEKLKEFSNALKS
+75 PEKLKEFSKALKS

-120 EGKLNQFLNNKTI
+120 EGKLNEFLNNKTI
-133 TVEGTDGS
+133 TVEGTNG
-141 TRQVPLKEFSV
+141 TIRQVPLKEFSV

-183 FMPEVANAV
+183 FMPEVAKSV

-210 TNTTLKDNVLANFST
+210 TNTTLKDNILANFST

-347 DTFKKKKIAKVIR
+347 DTFKKKKIAEVIR

-365 LLDKFEFQITGADET
+365 LLDKFKFQITGSDGT
-380 TRYNTEGLEALQAL
+380 TRYNTKGLEALQAL
-394 FPDTPKI
+394 FPNTPKI

-496 LADRWKSKTQK
+496 LADRWKKSK
-507 GKDIEL
+507 GKNLEL

-527 EIGKRNLDPKTFAA
+527 EIGKKNLDPETFAT

-556 INNRKTTDSYVLN
+556 INNRDTTDSYVLN

-574 SKAQEQLGIQ
+574 KKAQEQLGIQ
-584 LKEEESKGQITVSQ
+584 LKEEEKLRTITVSQ

-608 EVEERDGKFYIKGSE
+608 EVEERDGKFYMKGSE

-635 VEVKKKEDN
+635 VEEKKKEDN
-644 NVSFKD
+644 NVGF
-650 RIKNLFI
+650 RERLKNLFI
-657 KPESTSSIMGG
+657 KPETKSSVD
-668 NLGATDGALIASSN
+668 N
-682 EDTVPI
+682 
-688 GGGENFKEE
+688 
-697 FNTWLKTNYGFETDS
+697 
-712 KRYKNLPNYMK
+712 
-723 ITLKESYR
+723 
-731 DEAAKGKSTYSDVS
+731 
-745 NTNQSINPPTP
+745 NTNVIPASFTNTS
-756 NGNNILA
+756 A
-763 GEGGSKIPTEA
+763 GEG
-774 GEDMDRQGGGVL
+774 MNRQSGGVL

-961 DPQGSKSII
+961 GPQGSKTII

>member
-10 ATNIYDSPVNT
+10 ATNIYDSPVDT
-21 FVNPVTVLPKTG
+21 FVQPVRVLPKTG
-33 MMELADTLK
+33 IMDLAET
-42 TINPALQTYLGG
+42 LQTVNPVLQKYLGG

-107 IEKRLAINNGLAI
+107 IEKRLAINNGLAQ
-120 EGKLNQFLNNKTI
+120 EGRLNQFLNNKTI
-133 TVEGTDGS
+133 TVEGTNGT

-164 SETRKQDVTGIR
+164 TETQQTDVTGIR
-176 PSFINQY
+176 SSFINQY
-183 FMPEVANAV
+183 FMPEVAKAV

-210 TNTTLKDNVLANFST
+210 TNTTLKDNILANFST

-238 PDSFINIAIENM
+238 PDSFINISIENM
-250 QTEINYLDA
+250 QKEIDYLDA

-271 KNNVMEIAETIFN
+271 KNNVMEIAEIIFN

-300 RTVIEKLKVG
+300 RSVIEKLEVG
-310 PEQTLKDGTKI
+310 PEQ
-321 QSTLGDFL
+321 SRSALGDYL

-347 DTFKKKKIAKVIR
+347 DTFKKKKIAEVIK
-360 PRIEN
+360 PRIVN
-365 LLDKFEFQITGADET
+365 LLDNFEFQITGADET

-427 NFVSPLEALNR
+427 NFTSPLEALNR

-451 EEDTTELNAL
+451 DEDTTELNTL
-461 KKMITTH
+461 KRMITTH

-496 LADRWKSKTQK
+496 LADRWKSSSAK
-507 GKDIEL
+507 GKNIEL

-527 EIGKRNLDPKTFAA
+527 EIGKKNLDPETFAT
-541 EIEQAMVNYAADITR
+541 EIEQAMVDYAADITR
-556 INNRKTTDSYVLN
+556 INNPKTTNSYVLN
-569 EGGVW
+569 EGGIW

-584 LKEEESKGQITVSQ
+584 LKEEEKLKPITVSQ

-635 VEVKKKEDN
+635 VEEKK
-644 NVSFKD
+644 
-650 RIKNLFI
+650 
-657 KPESTSSIMGG
+657 
-668 NLGATDGALIASSN
+668 
-682 EDTVPI
+682 
-688 GGGENFKEE
+688 
-697 FNTWLKTNYGFETDS
+697 
-712 KRYKNLPNYMK
+712 
-723 ITLKESYR
+723 
-731 DEAAKGKSTYSDVS
+731 
-745 NTNQSINPPTP
+745 
-756 NGNNILA
+756 
-763 GEGGSKIPTEA
+763 
-774 GEDMDRQGGGVL
+774 
-786 KNNLELMTDRFDKF
+786 
-800 NGAVSYGS
+800 
-808 SARGSNLEK
+808 
-817 DPNFITKIEKDGFSH
+817 
-832 AYADKSSKEV
+832 
-842 IDKAKEIYVDLV
+842 
-854 MNNTK
+854 
-859 ENIEAKYAIAQ
+859 
-870 MVLTEAI
+870 
-877 LTSEEDMIG
+877 
-886 VMQSVLMRVAR
+886 
-897 ARLGIR
+897 
-903 EFPFGAYSKDII
+903 
-915 TEMLRPSQYVGLADA
+915 
-930 GVKTKEQLLIKEPI
+930 
-944 KEDEETLKR
+944 
-953 VIDILWNV
+953 
-961 DPQGSKSII
+961 

>member
-10 ATNIYDSPVNT
+10 ATNIYDSPVDT

-75 PEKLKEFSNALKS
+75 PEKLKKFTNALKS

-120 EGKLNQFLNNKTI
+120 EGKLNEFLNNKTI
-133 TVEGTDGS
+133 TVEGTNGT

-152 NSEEFKGAISEF
+152 NSEEFKRAISEF

-176 PSFINQY
+176 SSFINQY
-183 FMPEVANAV
+183 FMPEVAKSV

-210 TNTTLKDNVLANFST
+210 TNTTLKDNILANFST

-250 QTEINYLDA
+250 QEEIDYLDA

-300 RTVIEKLKVG
+300 RNVIEKLKVG
-310 PEQTLKDGTKI
+310 PEQ
-321 QSTLGDFL
+321 SRSALGDYL

-347 DTFKKKKIAKVIR
+347 DTFKKKKIAEVIK
-360 PRIEN
+360 PRIVN
-365 LLDKFEFQITGADET
+365 LLDNFEFQITGADET

-427 NFVSPLEALNR
+427 NFTSPLEALNR

-451 EEDTTELNAL
+451 DEDTTELNTL
-461 KKMITTH
+461 KRMITTH

-496 LADRWKSKTQK
+496 LADRWKSKTQS
-507 GKDIEL
+507 GKNIEL

-527 EIGKRNLDPKTFAA
+527 EIGKRNLDPETFAA

-584 LKEEESKGQITVSQ
+584 LKEEEKLKPITVSQ

-635 VEVKKKEDN
+635 VEEKKKEDN
-644 NVSFKD
+644 NVGF
-650 RIKNLFI
+650 RERLKNLFV
-657 KPESTSSIMGG
+657 KPETKSSVD
-668 NLGATDGALIASSN
+668 N
-682 EDTVPI
+682 
-688 GGGENFKEE
+688 
-697 FNTWLKTNYGFETDS
+697 
-712 KRYKNLPNYMK
+712 
-723 ITLKESYR
+723 
-731 DEAAKGKSTYSDVS
+731 
-745 NTNQSINPPTP
+745 NTNVIPASFTNT
-756 NGNNILA
+756 NA
-763 GEGGSKIPTEA
+763 GEGGSQIPTEA

-786 KNNLELMTDRFDKF
+786 KNNLKLMTDKFDKF

-859 ENIEAKYAIAQ
+859 ENVEAKYAIAQ

-961 DPQGSKSII
+961 DPQGSKTII

>member
-10 ATNIYDSPVNT
+10 ATNIYDSPVDT
-21 FVNPVTVLPKTG
+21 FVQPVRVLPKTG
-33 MMELADTLK
+33 IMDLAET
-42 TINPALQTYLGG
+42 LQTVNPVLQKYLGG

-107 IEKRLAINNGLAI
+107 IEKRLAINNGLAQ

-133 TVEGTDGS
+133 TVEGTNGT

-164 SETRKQDVTGIR
+164 TETQQTDVTGIR
-176 PSFINQY
+176 SSFINQY
-183 FMPEVANAV
+183 FMPEVAKAV

-210 TNTTLKDNVLANFST
+210 TNTTLKDNILANFST

-250 QTEINYLDA
+250 QEEIDYLDA

-271 KNNVMEIAETIFN
+271 KQNVLDIAETIFN

-300 RTVIEKLKVG
+300 RNVIEKLEVG
-310 PEQTLKDGTKI
+310 PEQSRSK
-321 QSTLGDFL
+321 LGDFL

-347 DTFKKKKIAKVIR
+347 DTFKKKKIAEVIR
-360 PRIEN
+360 PRIVN
-365 LLDKFEFQITGADET
+365 LLDKFEFQITGTDET

-427 NFVSPLEALNR
+427 NFTSPLEALNR

-451 EEDTTELNAL
+451 EEDTTELNTL
-461 KKMITTH
+461 KRMITTH

-478 PRINEL
+478 PRIKEL
-484 INQSKDILGGNN
+484 IEQSKDILGGNN
-496 LADRWKSKTQK
+496 LADRWKSVSKSGLK
-507 GKDIEL
+507 LEL

-527 EIGKRNLDPKTFAA
+527 EIGKKNLDPETFAA
-541 EIEQAMVNYAADITR
+541 EIEQAMVDYAADITR
-556 INNRKTTDSYVLN
+556 INNPKTTNSYVLN

-574 SKAQEQLGIQ
+574 KKAQEQLGIQ

-598 NTFETMQTNG
+598 NTFETMQTNK

-635 VEVKKKEDN
+635 VEEKKKEDT
-644 NVSFKD
+644 NVGF
-650 RIKNLFI
+650 RERLKNLFV
-657 KPESTSSIMGG
+657 KPETKSSVD
-668 NLGATDGALIASSN
+668 N
-682 EDTVPI
+682 
-688 GGGENFKEE
+688 
-697 FNTWLKTNYGFETDS
+697 
-712 KRYKNLPNYMK
+712 
-723 ITLKESYR
+723 
-731 DEAAKGKSTYSDVS
+731 
-745 NTNQSINPPTP
+745 NTNVIPASFTNTS
-756 NGNNILA
+756 A
-763 GEGGSKIPTEA
+763 GEGGSQIPTEA

-786 KNNLELMTDRFDKF
+786 KNNLELMTDKFDKF
-800 NGAVSYGS
+800 KGAVSYGS

-854 MNNTK
+854 INNTK
-859 ENIEAKYAIAQ
+859 ENVEAKYAIAQ

-944 KEDEETLKR
+944 KEDKETLKR

-961 DPQGSKSII
+961 DPQGSKTII

>member
-1 MSSSFQSTA
+1 MTNSFQSTA

-42 TINPALQTYLGG
+42 TINPALQTYLQG
-54 VLQKEKEKGIL
+54 QIEKEKQAGIL
-65 QGEIDVLMAS
+65 QGEIDVLMAN

-88 SNKKEARQILGN
+88 SNKKEARNILGN

-133 TVEGTDGS
+133 TVEGTNGT

-183 FMPEVANAV
+183 FMPEVAKSV

-210 TNTTLKDNVLANFST
+210 TNTTLKDNILANFST

-347 DTFKKKKIAKVIR
+347 DTFKKKKIAEVIK
-360 PRIEN
+360 PRIVN
-365 LLDKFEFQITGADET
+365 LLDNFEFQITGADET

-427 NFVSPLEALNR
+427 NFTSPLEALNR

-451 EEDTTELNAL
+451 DEDTTELNTL
-461 KKMITTH
+461 KRMITTH

-496 LADRWKSKTQK
+496 LADRWKSKTQS
-507 GKDIEL
+507 GKNIEL

-527 EIGKRNLDPKTFAA
+527 EIGKRNLDPETFAA

-584 LKEEESKGQITVSQ
+584 LKEEEKLKPITVSQ

-623 TLINVTEGTTAP
+623 TLINVTEGTIAP
-635 VEVKKKEDN
+635 VEEKKKEDT
-644 NVSFKD
+644 NVGF
-650 RIKNLFI
+650 RERLKNLFV
-657 KPESTSSIMGG
+657 KPETKSSVD
-668 NLGATDGALIASSN
+668 N
-682 EDTVPI
+682 
-688 GGGENFKEE
+688 
-697 FNTWLKTNYGFETDS
+697 
-712 KRYKNLPNYMK
+712 
-723 ITLKESYR
+723 
-731 DEAAKGKSTYSDVS
+731 
-745 NTNQSINPPTP
+745 NTNVIPASFTNTSTETKQ
-756 NGNNILA
+756 NNTVLA
-763 GEGGSKIPTEA
+763 GEGGSQIPAEA

-786 KNNLELMTDRFDKF
+786 KNNLELMTDKFDKF

-859 ENIEAKYAIAQ
+859 ENVEAKYAIAQ

-961 DPQGSKSII
+961 DPQGSKTII

>member
-10 ATNIYDSPVNT
+10 ATNIYDSPVDT
-21 FVNPVTVLPKTG
+21 FVQPVRVLPKTG
-33 MMELADTLK
+33 IMDLAET
-42 TINPALQTYLGG
+42 LQTVNPVLQKYLGG

-107 IEKRLAINNGLAI
+107 IEKRLAINNGLAQ
-120 EGKLNQFLNNKTI
+120 EGRLNQFLNNKTI
-133 TVEGTDGS
+133 TVEGTNGT

-164 SETRKQDVTGIR
+164 TETQQTDVTGIR
-176 PSFINQY
+176 SSFINQY
-183 FMPEVANAV
+183 FMPEVAKAV

-210 TNTTLKDNVLANFST
+210 TNTTLKDNILANFST

-238 PDSFINIAIENM
+238 PDSFINISIENM
-250 QTEINYLDA
+250 QKEIDYLDA

-271 KNNVMEIAETIFN
+271 KNNVMEIAEIIFN

-300 RTVIEKLKVG
+300 RSVIEKLEVG
-310 PEQTLKDGTKI
+310 PEQ
-321 QSTLGDFL
+321 SRSALGDYL

-347 DTFKKKKIAKVIR
+347 DTFKKKKIAEVIK
-360 PRIEN
+360 PRIVN
-365 LLDKFEFQITGADET
+365 LLDNFEFQITGADET

-427 NFVSPLEALNR
+427 NFTSPLEALNR

-451 EEDTTELNAL
+451 DEDTTELNTL
-461 KKMITTH
+461 KRMITTH

-496 LADRWKSKTQK
+496 LADRWKSSSAK
-507 GKDIEL
+507 GKNIEL

-527 EIGKRNLDPKTFAA
+527 EIGKKNLDPETFAT
-541 EIEQAMVNYAADITR
+541 EIEQAMVDYAADITR
-556 INNRKTTDSYVLN
+556 INNPKTTNSYVLN
-569 EGGVW
+569 EGGIW

-584 LKEEESKGQITVSQ
+584 LKEEEKLKPITVSQ

-623 TLINVTEGTTAP
+623 TLINVTEGTIAP
-635 VEVKKKEDN
+635 VEEKKKEDT
-644 NVSFKD
+644 NVGF
-650 RIKNLFI
+650 RERLKNLFV
-657 KPESTSSIMGG
+657 KPKTKSSVD
-668 NLGATDGALIASSN
+668 N
-682 EDTVPI
+682 
-688 GGGENFKEE
+688 
-697 FNTWLKTNYGFETDS
+697 
-712 KRYKNLPNYMK
+712 
-723 ITLKESYR
+723 
-731 DEAAKGKSTYSDVS
+731 
-745 NTNQSINPPTP
+745 NTNVIPASFTNTS
-756 NGNNILA
+756 A
-763 GEGGSKIPTEA
+763 GEGGSQIPTEA

-786 KNNLELMTDRFDKF
+786 KNNLELMTNKFDKF

-832 AYADKSSKEV
+832 VYADKSSKEV

-859 ENIEAKYAIAQ
+859 ENVEAKYAIAQ

-961 DPQGSKSII
+961 DPQGSKTII

>member
-1 MSSSFQSTA
+1 MTNSFQSTA
-10 ATNIYDSPVNT
+10 ATNIYDSPVDT
-21 FVNPVTVLPKTG
+21 FVNPVTVLPRTG
-33 MMELADTLK
+33 IMDLADTLK
-42 TINPALQTYLGG
+42 TINPVLQTYLQG
-54 VLQKEKEKGIL
+54 QIEKEKQAGIL

-75 PEKLKEFSNALKS
+75 PEKLKEFTNALKS
-88 SNKKEARQILGN
+88 SNKKEAKQILGN

-120 EGKLNQFLNNKTI
+120 EGKLNEFLNNKTI
-133 TVEGTDGS
+133 TVEGTNGT

-183 FMPEVANAV
+183 FMPEVAKSV

-210 TNTTLKDNVLANFST
+210 TNTTLKDNILANFST
-225 IDFSNFDEIDFSN
+225 IDFSNFDEINFSN
-238 PDSFINIAIENM
+238 PDSFINIAIENI
-250 QTEINYLDA
+250 QEELDYLDA
-259 IGAINSVSPTAM
+259 IGAINSVSPSAM
-271 KNNVMEIAETIFN
+271 KQNVLEIAETIFN
-284 TELRRGK
+284 TEQRRGK
-291 SGVIAVQNF
+291 SGVVAVQNF
-300 RTVIEKLKVG
+300 RSVIEKLEVG
-310 PEQTLKDGTKI
+310 PK
-321 QSTLGDFL
+321 QSRSKLGDFL

-347 DTFKKKKIAKVIR
+347 DTFKKKKIAEVIK
-360 PRIEN
+360 PRIVN
-365 LLDKFEFQITGADET
+365 LLDKFEFQITGTDET

-394 FPDTPKI
+394 FPNTPKI

-427 NFVSPLEALNR
+427 NFTSPLEALNR

-478 PRINEL
+478 PRIKEL
-484 INQSKDILGGNN
+484 IDQSRDILGGNN
-496 LADRWKSKTQK
+496 LADRWKSVSQK

-527 EIGKRNLDPKTFAA
+527 EIGKKNLDPKTFAD
-541 EIEQAMVNYAADITR
+541 EIEQAMVDYAADITR
-556 INNRKTTDSYVLN
+556 INNPKTTNSYVLN

-584 LKEEESKGQITVSQ
+584 LKEEEKFKPITVSK

-635 VEVKKKEDN
+635 VEEKKKEDN
-644 NVSFKD
+644 NVGF
-650 RIKNLFI
+650 RERLKNIFV
-657 KPESTSSIMGG
+657 KPETKSSVDNNANVIPASFTNTS
-668 NLGATDGALIASSN
+668 AEEDGS
-682 EDTVPI
+682 
-688 GGGENFKEE
+688 
-697 FNTWLKTNYGFETDS
+697 
-712 KRYKNLPNYMK
+712 
-723 ITLKESYR
+723 
-731 DEAAKGKSTYSDVS
+731 
-745 NTNQSINPPTP
+745 Q
-756 NGNNILA
+756 
-763 GEGGSKIPTEA
+763 
-774 GEDMDRQGGGVL
+774 
-786 KNNLELMTDRFDKF
+786 NNLKLMTDKFDKF

-808 SARGSNLEK
+808 SARGTKLEQ

-859 ENIEAKYAIAQ
+859 ENVEAKYAIAQ

-877 LTSEEDMIG
+877 LTSEEDIIG

-944 KEDEETLKR
+944 KEDAETLKR

-961 DPQGSKSII
+961 DPQGSKTII

>member
-10 ATNIYDSPVNT
+10 ATNIYDSPVDT

-75 PEKLKEFSNALKS
+75 PEKLKKFTNALKS

-120 EGKLNQFLNNKTI
+120 EGKLNEFLNNKTI
-133 TVEGTDGS
+133 TVEGTNGT

-152 NSEEFKGAISEF
+152 NSEQFKRAISEF

-176 PSFINQY
+176 SSFINQY
-183 FMPEVANAV
+183 FMPEVAKSV

-210 TNTTLKDNVLANFST
+210 TNTTLKDNILANFST

-250 QTEINYLDA
+250 QEEIDYLDA

-300 RTVIEKLKVG
+300 RNVIEKLKVG
-310 PEQTLKDGTKI
+310 PEQ
-321 QSTLGDFL
+321 SRSALGDYL

-347 DTFKKKKIAKVIR
+347 DTFKKKKIAEVIK
-360 PRIEN
+360 PRIVN
-365 LLDKFEFQITGADET
+365 LLDNFEFQITGADET

-427 NFVSPLEALNR
+427 NFTSPLEALNR

-451 EEDTTELNAL
+451 DEDTTELNTL
-461 KKMITTH
+461 KRMITTH

-496 LADRWKSKTQK
+496 LADRWKSKTQS
-507 GKDIEL
+507 GKNIEL

-527 EIGKRNLDPKTFAA
+527 EIGKRNLDPETFAA

-584 LKEEESKGQITVSQ
+584 LKEEEKLKPITVSQ

-635 VEVKKKEDN
+635 VEEKKKEDN
-644 NVSFKD
+644 NVGF
-650 RIKNLFI
+650 RERLKNLFV
-657 KPESTSSIMGG
+657 KPETKSSVD
-668 NLGATDGALIASSN
+668 N
-682 EDTVPI
+682 
-688 GGGENFKEE
+688 
-697 FNTWLKTNYGFETDS
+697 
-712 KRYKNLPNYMK
+712 
-723 ITLKESYR
+723 
-731 DEAAKGKSTYSDVS
+731 
-745 NTNQSINPPTP
+745 NTNVIPASFTNT
-756 NGNNILA
+756 NA
-763 GEGGSKIPTEA
+763 GEGGSQIPTEA

-786 KNNLELMTDRFDKF
+786 KNNLKLMTDKFDKF

-859 ENIEAKYAIAQ
+859 ENVEAKYAIAQ

-961 DPQGSKSII
+961 DPQGSKTII

>member
-10 ATNIYDSPVNT
+10 ATNIYDSPVDT
-21 FVNPVTVLPKTG
+21 FVQPVRVLPKTG
-33 MMELADTLK
+33 IMDLAET
-42 TINPALQTYLGG
+42 LQTVNPVLQKYLGG

-107 IEKRLAINNGLAI
+107 IEKRLAINNGLAQ

-133 TVEGTDGS
+133 TVEGTNGT

-164 SETRKQDVTGIR
+164 TETQQTDVTGIR
-176 PSFINQY
+176 SSFINQY
-183 FMPEVANAV
+183 FMPEVAKAV

-210 TNTTLKDNVLANFST
+210 TNTTLKDNILANFST

-250 QTEINYLDA
+250 QEEIDYLDA

-271 KNNVMEIAETIFN
+271 KQNVLDIAETIFN

-300 RTVIEKLKVG
+300 RNVIEKLEVG
-310 PEQTLKDGTKI
+310 PEQSRSK
-321 QSTLGDFL
+321 LGDFL

-347 DTFKKKKIAKVIR
+347 DTFKKKKIAEVIR
-360 PRIEN
+360 PRIVN
-365 LLDKFEFQITGADET
+365 LLDKFEFQITGTDET

-394 FPDTPKI
+394 FPNTPKI

-427 NFVSPLEALNR
+427 NFTSPLEALNR

-451 EEDTTELNAL
+451 EEDTTELNTL
-461 KKMITTH
+461 KRMITTH

-478 PRINEL
+478 PRIKEL
-484 INQSKDILGGNN
+484 IEQSKDILGGNN
-496 LADRWKSKTQK
+496 LADRWKSVSKSGLK
-507 GKDIEL
+507 LEL

-527 EIGKRNLDPKTFAA
+527 EIGKKNLDPETFAA
-541 EIEQAMVNYAADITR
+541 EIEQAMVDYAADITR
-556 INNRKTTDSYVLN
+556 INNPKTTNSYVLN

-574 SKAQEQLGIQ
+574 KKAQEQLGIQ

-598 NTFETMQTNG
+598 NTFETMQTNK

-623 TLINVTEGTTAP
+623 TLINVTESTTAP
-635 VEVKKKEDN
+635 VEEKKKEDT
-644 NVSFKD
+644 NVGF
-650 RIKNLFI
+650 RERLKNLFV
-657 KPESTSSIMGG
+657 KPETKSSVD
-668 NLGATDGALIASSN
+668 N
-682 EDTVPI
+682 
-688 GGGENFKEE
+688 
-697 FNTWLKTNYGFETDS
+697 
-712 KRYKNLPNYMK
+712 
-723 ITLKESYR
+723 
-731 DEAAKGKSTYSDVS
+731 
-745 NTNQSINPPTP
+745 NTNVIPASFTNTS
-756 NGNNILA
+756 A
-763 GEGGSKIPTEA
+763 GEGGSQIPTEA

-786 KNNLELMTDRFDKF
+786 KNNLELMTDKFDKF
-800 NGAVSYGS
+800 KGAVSYGS

-854 MNNTK
+854 INNTK
-859 ENIEAKYAIAQ
+859 ENVEAKYAIAQ

-944 KEDEETLKR
+944 KEDKETLKR

-961 DPQGSKSII
+961 DPQGSKTII

>member
-1 MSSSFQSTA
+1 MTNSFQSTA
-10 ATNIYDSPVNT
+10 ATNIYDSPVDT

-33 MMELADTLK
+33 IMDLADTLK
-42 TINPALQTYLGG
+42 TINPVLQTYLQG
-54 VLQKEKEKGIL
+54 QIEKEKQAGIL
-65 QGEIDVLMAS
+65 QGEIDVLMAN

-120 EGKLNQFLNNKTI
+120 EGKLNEFLNNKTI
-133 TVEGTDGS
+133 TVEGTNGT

-183 FMPEVANAV
+183 FMPEVAKSV

-210 TNTTLKDNVLANFST
+210 TNTTLKDNILANFST
-225 IDFSNFDEIDFSN
+225 IDFSNFDEINFSN
-238 PDSFINIAIENM
+238 PDSFINIAIENI
-250 QTEINYLDA
+250 QKELDYLDA
-259 IGAINSVSPTAM
+259 IGAINSVSPSAM
-271 KNNVMEIAETIFN
+271 KENVLDIAETIFN

-300 RTVIEKLKVG
+300 RSVIEQLEVG
-310 PEQTLKDGTKI
+310 PK
-321 QSTLGDFL
+321 QSRSKLGDFL

-347 DTFKKKKIAKVIR
+347 DTFKKKKIAEVIR
-360 PRIEN
+360 PRIKN
-365 LLDKFEFQITGADET
+365 LLDNFEFQITGTDET

-427 NFVSPLEALNR
+427 NFTSPLEALNR

-496 LADRWKSKTQK
+496 LADRWKSKTQR

-527 EIGKRNLDPKTFAA
+527 EIGKKNLTPKAFAA

-598 NTFETMQTNG
+598 NTFETMQSNE

-635 VEVKKKEDN
+635 VEEKKKEDT
-644 NVSFKD
+644 NVGF
-650 RIKNLFI
+650 RERLKNLFV
-657 KPESTSSIMGG
+657 KPETKSSVD
-668 NLGATDGALIASSN
+668 N
-682 EDTVPI
+682 
-688 GGGENFKEE
+688 
-697 FNTWLKTNYGFETDS
+697 
-712 KRYKNLPNYMK
+712 
-723 ITLKESYR
+723 
-731 DEAAKGKSTYSDVS
+731 
-745 NTNQSINPPTP
+745 NTNVIPASFTNTSTETKQ
-756 NGNNILA
+756 NNTVLA
-763 GEGGSKIPTEA
+763 GEGGSQIPAEA

-786 KNNLELMTDRFDKF
+786 KNNLELMTDKFNKF

-859 ENIEAKYAIAQ
+859 ENVEAKYAIAQ

>member
-1 MSSSFQSTA
+1 MTNSFQSTA
-10 ATNIYDSPVNT
+10 ATNIYDSPVDT

-33 MMELADTLK
+33 IMDLADTLK
-42 TINPALQTYLGG
+42 TINPVLQTYLQG
-54 VLQKEKEKGIL
+54 QIEKEKQAGIL

-120 EGKLNQFLNNKTI
+120 EGKLNEFLNNKTI
-133 TVEGTDGS
+133 TVEGTNGT

-183 FMPEVANAV
+183 FMPEVAKSV

-210 TNTTLKDNVLANFST
+210 TNTTLKDNILANFST
-225 IDFSNFDEIDFSN
+225 IDFSNFDEINFSN
-238 PDSFINIAIENM
+238 PDSFINIAIENI
-250 QTEINYLDA
+250 QKELDYLDA
-259 IGAINSVSPTAM
+259 IGAINSVSPSAM
-271 KNNVMEIAETIFN
+271 KENVLDIAETIFN

-300 RTVIEKLKVG
+300 RSVIEKLEVG
-310 PEQTLKDGTKI
+310 PK
-321 QSTLGDFL
+321 QSRSKLGDFL

-347 DTFKKKKIAKVIR
+347 DTFKKKKIAEVIR
-360 PRIEN
+360 PRIKN
-365 LLDKFEFQITGADET
+365 LLDNFEFQITGTDET

-427 NFVSPLEALNR
+427 NFTSPLEALNR

-496 LADRWKSKTQK
+496 LADRWKSKTQR

-527 EIGKRNLDPKTFAA
+527 EIGKKNLTPKAFAA

-584 LKEEESKGQITVSQ
+584 LKEEEKLKPITVSQ

-635 VEVKKKEDN
+635 VEEKKKEDT
-644 NVSFKD
+644 NVGF
-650 RIKNLFI
+650 RERLKNLFV
-657 KPESTSSIMGG
+657 KPETKSSVD
-668 NLGATDGALIASSN
+668 N
-682 EDTVPI
+682 
-688 GGGENFKEE
+688 
-697 FNTWLKTNYGFETDS
+697 
-712 KRYKNLPNYMK
+712 
-723 ITLKESYR
+723 
-731 DEAAKGKSTYSDVS
+731 
-745 NTNQSINPPTP
+745 NTNVIPASFTNTSTETKQ
-756 NGNNILA
+756 NNTVLA
-763 GEGGSKIPTEA
+763 GEGGSQIPAEA

-859 ENIEAKYAIAQ
+859 ENVEAKYAIAQ

>member
-1 MSSSFQSTA
+1 MTNSFQSTA
-10 ATNIYDSPVNT
+10 ATNIYDSPVDT

-33 MMELADTLK
+33 IMDLADTLK
-42 TINPALQTYLGG
+42 TINPVLQTYLQG
-54 VLQKEKEKGIL
+54 QIEKEKQAGIL

-120 EGKLNQFLNNKTI
+120 EGKLNEFLNNKTI
-133 TVEGTDGS
+133 TVEGTNGT

-183 FMPEVANAV
+183 FMPEVAKSV

-210 TNTTLKDNVLANFST
+210 TNTTLKDNILANFST
-225 IDFSNFDEIDFSN
+225 IDFSNFDEINFSN
-238 PDSFINIAIENM
+238 PDSFINIAIENI
-250 QTEINYLDA
+250 QKELDYLDA
-259 IGAINSVSPTAM
+259 IGAINSVSPSAM
-271 KNNVMEIAETIFN
+271 KENVLDIAETIFN

-300 RTVIEKLKVG
+300 RSVIEKLEVG
-310 PEQTLKDGTKI
+310 PK
-321 QSTLGDFL
+321 QSRSKLGDFL

-347 DTFKKKKIAKVIR
+347 DTFKKKKIAEVIR
-360 PRIEN
+360 PRIKN
-365 LLDKFEFQITGADET
+365 LLDNFEFQITGTDET

-427 NFVSPLEALNR
+427 NFTSPLEALNR

-496 LADRWKSKTQK
+496 LADRWKSKTQR

-527 EIGKRNLDPKTFAA
+527 EIGKKNLTPKAFAA

-584 LKEEESKGQITVSQ
+584 LKEEEKLKPITVSQ

-635 VEVKKKEDN
+635 VEEKKKEDT
-644 NVSFKD
+644 NVGF
-650 RIKNLFI
+650 RERLKNLFV
-657 KPESTSSIMGG
+657 KPETKSSVD
-668 NLGATDGALIASSN
+668 N
-682 EDTVPI
+682 
-688 GGGENFKEE
+688 
-697 FNTWLKTNYGFETDS
+697 
-712 KRYKNLPNYMK
+712 
-723 ITLKESYR
+723 
-731 DEAAKGKSTYSDVS
+731 
-745 NTNQSINPPTP
+745 NTNVIPASFTNTSTETKQ
-756 NGNNILA
+756 NNTVLA
-763 GEGGSKIPTEA
+763 GEGGSQIPAEA

-859 ENIEAKYAIAQ
+859 ENVEAKYAIAQ

-961 DPQGSKSII
+961 DPQGSKTII

>member
-1 MSSSFQSTA
+1 MTNSFQSTA

-33 MMELADTLK
+33 MMELANTLK
-42 TINPALQTYLGG
+42 TINPALQTYLQG
-54 VLQKEKEKGIL
+54 QIEKEKQAGIL
-65 QGEIDVLMAS
+65 QGEIDVLMAN

-88 SNKKEARQILGN
+88 SNKKEARNILGN

-120 EGKLNQFLNNKTI
+120 EGKLNEFLNNKTI
-133 TVEGTDGS
+133 TVEGTNGT

-183 FMPEVANAV
+183 FMPEVAKSV

-210 TNTTLKDNVLANFST
+210 TNTTLKDNILANFST

-347 DTFKKKKIAKVIR
+347 DTFKKKKIAEVIR

-365 LLDKFEFQITGADET
+365 LLDNFEFQITGADET

-427 NFVSPLEALNR
+427 NFTSPLEALNR

-496 LADRWKSKTQK
+496 LADRWKSSSAK
-507 GKDIEL
+507 GKNIEL

-527 EIGKRNLDPKTFAA
+527 EIGKKNLDPKTFAA

-598 NTFETMQTNG
+598 NTFETMQSNE

-635 VEVKKKEDN
+635 VEEKKKEDN
-644 NVSFKD
+644 NVGF
-650 RIKNLFI
+650 RERLKNLFI
-657 KPESTSSIMGG
+657 KPETKSSVD
-668 NLGATDGALIASSN
+668 N
-682 EDTVPI
+682 
-688 GGGENFKEE
+688 
-697 FNTWLKTNYGFETDS
+697 
-712 KRYKNLPNYMK
+712 
-723 ITLKESYR
+723 
-731 DEAAKGKSTYSDVS
+731 
-745 NTNQSINPPTP
+745 NTNVIPASFTNTS
-756 NGNNILA
+756 A
-763 GEGGSKIPTEA
+763 GEG
-774 GEDMDRQGGGVL
+774 MNRQSGGVL

-859 ENIEAKYAIAQ
+859 ENVEAKYAIAQ

-961 DPQGSKSII
+961 DPQGSKTII